1 MSSEAV
7 TAGIEQETPRLLFF
21 YEQRSGKSR
30 RADGFLAHV
39 LQRGHNHQTF
49 VIHRVEV
56 GQRPDLAQRFKV
68 TATPTLLVVEDKK
81 VQARLESPTGCEDIE
96 LLLRPWLQSRNGVQP
111 RPAPQHPP
119 DPGPAA
125 LGIRGGPHEGGD
137 RFAVTTGG
145 PMSRTSHYN

>member
-39 LQRGHNHQTF
+39 LQRGGNHQTF

-96 LLLRPWLQSRNGVQP
+96 LLLRPWLQSHNGVQP
-111 RPAPQHPP
+111 RPAPQHPNADVMIGPLSGQP
-119 DPGPAA
+119 DPQAA
-125 LGIRGGPHEGGD
+125 SGFTLRPRKQD
-137 RFAVTTGG
+137 TALLPR
-145 PMSRTSHYN
+145 